1 MNSIKREII
10 KRMERTASKK
20 TKSEIPSK
28 KVKRMK
34 NTKGQKRA
42 AEYVS
47 YLLELHKLQGV
58 LLIHLD
64 KELR

>member
-1 MNSIKREII
+1 
-10 KRMERTASKK
+10 MEKSTSKK
-20 TKSEIPSK
+20 PKGAIPPK

-34 NTKGQKRA
+34 NIKDPKRA

-58 LLIHLD
+58 LLARLD
-64 KELR
+64 KEV